1 MLLVPGTIFC
11 GLFGVILT
19 KVAYSMQVKSGMLQ
33 SPGMPA
39 AGFKPL
45 LEGIVDM
52 YGKTVH
58 TWQVGV
64 AESVPSMSSVPF
76 CN

>member
-1 MLLVPGTIFC
+1 MSVL
-11 GLFGVILT
+11 
-19 KVAYSMQVKSGMLQ
+19 QVSSGMLQ

-45 LEGIVDM
+45 LEGIINM

-58 TWQVGV
+58 TWQVRG
-64 AESVPSMSSVPF
+64 
-76 CN
+76 